1 MDVSDSQ
8 LRVVLRH
15 ANPIEQYARRIAEAH
30 TLGYGPGEHV
40 DIWGVEFQCMAL
52 EVWKETLPPLFLRQ
66 VASSYK
72 HCAWLMESALP
83 DDWVAEDW
91 EATLRHL
98 STVAA
103 AVDTDPDCIGR
114 EVPLDAS
121 DIGHIPEVI
130 RYDRLAE
137 LMHPSAVDR
146 LRSAAA
152 AVVRFC
158 RFNSSIAPNETE
170 LACLQGLANGEKRSD
185 MAKRL
190 GYSERQL
197 RRILANLWAKLGVA
211 NDMQGLAISVVHGWV
226 TLPSNKATR

>member
-1 MDVSDSQ
+1 MEVSDGQ

-15 ANPIEQYARRIAEAH
+15 ANPIRQYAHRITEAQA
-30 TLGYGPGEHV
+30 LGYGPGEHV

-72 HCAWLMESALP
+72 RCAWLMESALP

-103 AVDTDPDCIGR
+103 AVDKDPDCIGR

-121 DIGHIPEVI
+121 DIGHMPEVI
-130 RYDRLAE
+130 RYDKLAE
-137 LMHPSAVDR
+137 LHHR
-146 LRSAAA
+146 LLY
-152 AVVRFC
+152 C
-158 RFNSSIAPNETE
+158 E
-170 LACLQGLANGEKRSD
+170 
-185 MAKRL
+185 
-190 GYSERQL
+190 
-197 RRILANLWAKLGVA
+197 
-211 NDMQGLAISVVHGWV
+211 
-226 TLPSNKATR
+226 